1 MAETKFYRNHNFQL
15 AAGLGLLVMMTV
27 SIIVPAFPKIVE
39 AFGISNQ
46 SVGLLISA
54 FTLPGFL
61 FCPVT
66 GIMAD
71 RWGRKRLFIPSVFLF
86 GILGGAC
93 FFVHDFN
100 TLLVLRV
107 LQGIVAAPLAGLGV
121 TIIGD
126 LFSGHELAEA
136 MGLNNTIMYTGYI
149 VYPLVGGALA
159 GLAWNYPFLFFLL
172 SIPFGIVA
180 IIALDCPE
188 PKSKPSLREYLG
200 GALHYLKS
208 LKVLWLFS
216 ASLITY
222 ILLFGG
228 YLTYFS
234 ILLGDKFQAHP
245 ILIGLFISIVG
256 LVTAIA
262 SSQVGLLNKRFSPV
276 SLIVGSFILYAV
288 AMVTI
293 PMMSNLWLCL
303 LPAIIFGIAH
313 GVNLPNTFILT
324 SQIPPL
330 EHRAGFMAIQST
342 MITLGMTVA
351 PLIMG
356 LAFTLTNLN
365 TTFIIAALIALIIP
379 IMGVIIGK
387 KKLQAVNN

>member
-1 MAETKFYRNHNFQL
+1 
-15 AAGLGLLVMMTV
+15 
-27 SIIVPAFPKIVE
+27 
-39 AFGISNQ
+39 
-46 SVGLLISA
+46 
-54 FTLPGFL
+54 
-61 FCPVT
+61 
-66 GIMAD
+66 
-71 RWGRKRLFIPSVFLF
+71 
-86 GILGGAC
+86 
-93 FFVHDFN
+93 
-100 TLLVLRV
+100 
-107 LQGIVAAPLAGLGV
+107 
-121 TIIGD
+121 
-126 LFSGHELAEA
+126 
-136 MGLNNTIMYTGYI
+136 
-149 VYPLVGGALA
+149 
-159 GLAWNYPFLFFLL
+159 
-172 SIPFGIVA
+172 
-180 IIALDCPE
+180 
-188 PKSKPSLREYLG
+188 
-200 GALHYLKS
+200 
-208 LKVLWLFS
+208 
-216 ASLITY
+216 
-222 ILLFGG
+222 
-228 YLTYFS
+228 
-234 ILLGDKFQAHP
+234 
-245 ILIGLFISIVG
+245 VG

-293 PMMSNLWLCL
+293 PMMPNLWLCS

>member
-1 MAETKFYRNHNFQL
+1 MAEIKFYRNRNFQL
-15 AAGLGLLVMMTV
+15 AAGANLLTMMAV

-39 AFGISNQ
+39 VFGISDQ

-61 FCPVT
+61 FCPVA
-66 GIMAD
+66 GVMAD
-71 RWGRKRLFIPSVFLF
+71 RWGRKRIFIPSVFLF
-86 GILGGAC
+86 GILGAAC
-93 FFVHDFN
+93 AFARDFN
-100 TLLVLRV
+100 TLLVLR
-107 LQGIVAAPLAGLGV
+107 LLHGIASAPLAGLGI

-126 LFSGHELAEA
+126 LFSGHKLAEA

-149 VYPLVGGALA
+149 VYPLLGGASA

-172 SIPFGIVA
+172 SIPFGVVA

-200 GALHYLKS
+200 DALHYLKS

-216 ASLITY
+216 ASAITY
-222 ILLFGG
+222 IILYGG

-245 ILIGLFISIVG
+245 VLIGVFVSIVG

-262 SSQVGLLNKRFSPV
+262 SSQVAVLNKRFSAV

-288 AMVTI
+288 AMVII
-293 PMMSNLWLCL
+293 PVMPNLWLCL

-324 SQIPPL
+324 SQVTPL
-330 EHRAGFMAIQST
+330 EHRAGFMAIQFT
-342 MITLGMTVA
+342 MITLGMTIA

-387 KKLQAVNN
+387 KKLQTVNN

>member
-27 SIIVPAFPKIVE
+27 SVIVPAFPKIVE

-71 RWGRKRLFIPSVFLF
+71 RWGRRRLFIPSVFLF
-86 GILGGAC
+86 GITGAAC

-245 ILIGLFISIVG
+245 VIIGLFVSIVG

-288 AMVTI
+288 VMVII
-293 PMMSNLWLCL
+293 PIMPNLWLCL

-313 GVNLPNTFILT
+313 GVSLPNTFILT

-365 TTFIIAALIALIIP
+365 ATFIIAALIALIIP
-379 IMGVIIGK
+379 VMGAIIGK
-387 KKLQAVNN
+387 KKLQTGNN

>member
-1 MAETKFYRNHNFQL
+1 MAEIKFYRNHNFQL
-15 AAGLGLLVMMTV
+15 AAGANLLTMMTV
-27 SIIVPAFPKIVE
+27 AMIVPAFPKIVG
-39 AFGISNQ
+39 AFGISDQ
-46 SVGLLISA
+46 SVGLLITA
-54 FTLPGFL
+54 FTLPAFL
-61 FCPVT
+61 FSPVA

-71 RWGRKRLFIPSVFLF
+71 RWGRKRLFIPAVFLF
-86 GILGGAC
+86 GIFGGAC
-93 FFVHDFN
+93 AFAHDFN
-100 TLLVLRV
+100 TLLALRV
-107 LQGIVAAPLAGLGV
+107 LLGIACAPLGALSM

-126 LFSGHELAEA
+126 LFSGHKLAEA

-149 VYPLVGGALA
+149 VYPLLGGALA

-180 IIALDCPE
+180 IIALDTPE

-200 GALHYLKS
+200 DALHYLKS

-216 ASLITY
+216 VSVITY
-222 ILLFGG
+222 IILFGG

-245 ILIGLFISIVG
+245 FIIGLFVSIVG
-256 LVTAIA
+256 LITAIA
-262 SSQVGLLNKRFSPV
+262 SSQAGALNKRFSPV
-276 SLIVGSFILYAV
+276 SLIAGAFIIYAV
-288 AMVTI
+288 ALVII
-293 PMMSNLWLCL
+293 PIMPNLWLCL

-313 GVNLPNTFILT
+313 GVNVPNTFILA
-324 SQIPPL
+324 SQVTPL
-330 EHRAGFMAIQST
+330 EHRAGFMAIQGT

-387 KKLQAVNN
+387 KKLQTVNN